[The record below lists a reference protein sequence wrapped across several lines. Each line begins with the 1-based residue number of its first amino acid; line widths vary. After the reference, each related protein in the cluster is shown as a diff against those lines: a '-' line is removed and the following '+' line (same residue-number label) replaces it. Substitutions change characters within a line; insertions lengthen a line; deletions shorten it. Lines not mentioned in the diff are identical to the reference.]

1 MLYNISTKQKGVND
15 VNNEKTLNA
24 QEVALLVGCSV
35 YMLNVWY
42 KWKKLHPEHELA
54 KLLPDYTQAGGR
66 QTRYWKMDDVYKIIE
81 FRQKLPIG
89 RNGILGDVTQ
99 KYVKKKE
106 KNDGTN

>member
-1 MLYNISTKQKGVND
+1 MA
-15 VNNEKTLNA
+15 EKLLNA

-54 KLLPDYTQAGGR
+54 KLLPDYQQNGER
-66 QTRYWKMDDVYKIIE
+66 QTRYWKMNDVYQIIE

-89 RNGILGDVTQ
+89 RHGIMGDVTQ
-99 KYVKKKE
+99 KWVRNKE
-106 KNDGTN
+106 KKDGNE